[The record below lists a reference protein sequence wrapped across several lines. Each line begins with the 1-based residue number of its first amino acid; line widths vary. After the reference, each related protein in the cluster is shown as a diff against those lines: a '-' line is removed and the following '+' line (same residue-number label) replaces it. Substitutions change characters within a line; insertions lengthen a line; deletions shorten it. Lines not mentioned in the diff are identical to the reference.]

1 MWDPIEIVKSFFN
14 RFNSLKIIKYI
25 KKNPHM
31 QFFFKIIV
39 IIIITSGGL
48 GLVTKHLGLID
59 IVHHHVLLIAC
70 QVRFFI
76 IYYF

>member
-25 KKNPHM
+25 KKKILTCN
-31 QFFFKIIV
+31 FFKI

-48 GLVTKHLGLID
+48 GLVTKDLWLID

>member
-31 QFFFKIIV
+31 QFFLK
-39 IIIITSGGL
+39 
-48 GLVTKHLGLID
+48 
-59 IVHHHVLLIAC
+59 
-70 QVRFFI
+70 
-76 IYYF
+76 